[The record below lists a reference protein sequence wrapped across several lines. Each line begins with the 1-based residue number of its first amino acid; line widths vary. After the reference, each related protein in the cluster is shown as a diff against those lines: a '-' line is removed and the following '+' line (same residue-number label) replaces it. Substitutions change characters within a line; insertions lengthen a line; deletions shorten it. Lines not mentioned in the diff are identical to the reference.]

1 MQHVNIYREE
11 GRFAGWPA
19 NYGIWAW
26 GDEIVLGFTVG
37 YQNPDGGFHA
47 RDKTQRFVATQARSR
62 DGGESWQLEGTPWP
76 TPGDRGVL
84 SADEHVEARLS
95 AADAIAS
102 GLANQPA
109 PCPGDVDFTDPDF
122 ALMCARTGLGTG
134 TVSWFYL
141 STDRCRT
148 WRGPYALPMFGQ
160 AGIEAR
166 TDYLVSGPKE
176 LTLFLSASRADGGEG
191 AGILA
196 ARTHDGGRTFDML
209 AWAAQLDNGYVIM
222 PSSVRLSPTELRTAV
237 RCREGGRG
245 FEQARCWID
254 LFASSDDGH
263 SFQHLATPVPD
274 SGRGGN
280 PPALITL
287 ADGRLCLTYGYRAQ
301 PFGIR
306 ARLSEDGGATW
317 GDEIILRD
325 DAGNHDL
332 GYPRSVQRAD
342 GAVVT
347 AYYFNDRADG
357 ERYVAATIWTP

>member
-37 YQNPDGGFHA
+37 YHNPDGGFHT
-47 RDKTQRFVATQARSR
+47 RDKTRPFVATQARSL

-76 TPGDRGVL
+76 TPGNRGVL

-102 GLANQPA
+102 GLVNQPA
-109 PCPGDVDFTDPDF
+109 PCPGDVDFTNPDF

-176 LTLFLSASRADGGEG
+176 LTLFLTASRPDGGEG

-196 ARTHDGGRTFDML
+196 ARTHDGGRSFDIHGWV
-209 AWAAQLDNGYVIM
+209 ARADAGYVIM
-222 PSSVRLSPTELRTAV
+222 PASVRLSPTEIRTAV
-237 RCREGGRG
+237 RCRAGGRSP
-245 FEQARCWID
+245 QARCWID
-254 LFASSDDGH
+254 VYASSDDGR

-274 SGRGGN
+274 AGRGGN
-280 PPALITL
+280 PPSMITL

-347 AYYFNDRADG
+347 AYYVNDRADG
-357 ERYVAATIWTP
+357 ERYVAATIWRP